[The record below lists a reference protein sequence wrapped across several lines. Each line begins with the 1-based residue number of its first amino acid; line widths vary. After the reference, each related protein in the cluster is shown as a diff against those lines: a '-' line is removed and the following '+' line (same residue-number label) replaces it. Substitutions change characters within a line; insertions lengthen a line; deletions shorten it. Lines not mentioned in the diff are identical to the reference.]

1 MSNNSSIADHLTD
14 WQRLDRSVTATPS
27 EELPPDLPGLQGKLQ
42 VTIIDTTQILASQ
55 DSHRAG
61 LRGDTKRLRELLVR
75 GQDLAR
81 QIRSMIRGHLG
92 PRNEKLAE
100 YRIRVLGRPR
110 ALPQAPE
117 PEPLPE
123 DVKPAAAELKS

>member
-14 WQRLDRSVTATPS
+14 WQRLDQSVTATTP
-27 EELPPDLPGLQGKLQ
+27 EELPPDVTGLQGKLQ
-42 VTIIDTTQILASQ
+42 VTILDTTQILASQ
-55 DSHRAG
+55 DSHRGG

-100 YRIRVLGRPR
+100 YRIHVLGRPR
-110 ALPQAPE
+110 GLPPSPP

-123 DVKPAAAELKS
+123 DVKPAAAE

>member
-1 MSNNSSIADHLTD
+1 MANNSSIADHLTD
-14 WQRLDRSVTATPS
+14 WQRLDRSVTATTP
-27 EELPPDLPGLQGKLQ
+27 EELPPGVTGLQGGLQ
-42 VTIIDTTQILASQ
+42 ITIIDTTQILASQ

-61 LRGDTKRLRELLVR
+61 LRGDTKLLRELLVR

-92 PRNEKLAE
+92 PRNEKLGE
-100 YRIRVLGRPR
+100 YRIHVLGRPR
-110 ALPQAPE
+110 GLPPSPP

-123 DVKPAAAELKS
+123 DVKPAAAETKP